1 VPRKALS
8 RFLVA
13 LAALSVGLALVIG
26 YADRTIFNSTQFADR
41 ATDALERGP
50 IKNTVADAV
59 TDDVVLKANAD
70 LIGVRPLIRSVAET
84 VIGSSAFRT
93 LFHRAVEDVHRS
105 FFNRDGDAAG
115 LALAEVGTLLTEGL
129 KQASPGTAPKI
140 AGRIPR
146 VKIHLEPPSGFTHAV
161 ERLESLRFLPLA
173 LLLGGIVSAVGGI
186 ALARDRRRSIVALGV
201 GVAATG
207 IVLLLAYH
215 VLRAGVLH
223 RVPTGSRAAGSA
235 LWSAFGDGL
244 RNGLFIYAGAGAV
257 LAAAAASVVRPV
269 ELGAPLRRARRFVE
283 TVPESRVARLARA
296 AALIGAGIFV
306 IADRDLALELV
317 LVSAGA
323 YLIYAGAAEALRVLS
338 PATDAG
344 VATRR
349 RRLIEV
355 TAAAAVAVVVI
366 GGAAT
371 AYVTSGSLRAPG
383 DEPGTCNGFR
393 ALCDRRL
400 NQVALAG
407 THNSMSAAS
416 EPGWL
421 FANQAVGIPAQLDD
435 GIHALLWDSYYGRPT
450 PAGHVKTV
458 LSGRLGR
465 AKRRQY
471 VEEVGRPFL
480 DAALR
485 IRDRLP
491 SFKGTGGAPQM
502 YLCHRFC
509 ETGALPLS
517 NALSE
522 VRDFLVAHPAQALV
536 IINEDY
542 VKPADYVDA
551 VRQAG
556 LASFVYK
563 GRTGPWP
570 TLGEMIDSNQRLVL
584 LAENHGGGAPWY
596 HPAYRGIVQETP
608 YTFTKPSQLIAP
620 GELRAS
626 CIPDRGGRRG
636 SLFLLNHFIT
646 KGASP
651 RPRLAAK
658 VNAYRPL
665 LRRARRCD
673 RLRDAFPSVIA
684 VDFATVGGVIGV
696 ANALNRVG
704 RGSR

>member
-1 VPRKALS
+1 VPRKPLS

-13 LAALSVGLALVIG
+13 LAALSLGLALVIG
-26 YADRTIFNSTQFADR
+26 YADRTIFSSTQFADR

-50 IKNTVADAV
+50 VKSKVADAV
-59 TDDVVLKANAD
+59 TDDVVLKADAD
-70 LIGVRPLIRSVAET
+70 LIGVRPLIHSVAEN

-93 LFHRAVEDVHRS
+93 LFHRAVEEVHRS

-115 LALAEVGTLLTEGL
+115 LALADVGTLLTEGL
-129 KQASPGTAPKI
+129 KQASPGAAPKI
-140 AGRIPR
+140 AGRISR
-146 VKIHLEPPSGFTHAV
+146 VKIHLEPPSGFTNAV

-173 LLLGGIVSAVGGI
+173 LLLGGIVSAVGGV

-201 GVAATG
+201 GIAASG
-207 IVLLLAYH
+207 IALLLAYH
-215 VLRAGVLH
+215 VIRAGVLH
-223 RVPTGSRAAGSA
+223 RVPTASRAAGSA

-244 RNGLFIYAGAGAV
+244 RDALFIYAGAGAV

-269 ELGAPLRRARRFVE
+269 ELGAPLRRAWRLVE
-283 TVPESRVARLARA
+283 TVPESTPARLARA
-296 AALIGAGIFV
+296 AALVGAGIFV
-306 IADRDLALELV
+306 IADRALVLELV
-317 LVSAGA
+317 LLSAGA
-323 YLIYAGAAEALRVLS
+323 YLIYAGVAEALRVLS
-338 PATDAG
+338 PATDPE
-344 VATRR
+344 VTMRR
-349 RRLIEV
+349 RRLIELAV
-355 TAAAAVAVVVI
+355 AGAVAVVVI

-421 FANQAVGIPAQLDD
+421 FANQAVGIAAQLDD

-450 PAGHVKTV
+450 PAGDVKTV
-458 LSGRLGR
+458 LSGGLGR
-465 AKRRQY
+465 EKRRQY
-471 VEEVGRPFL
+471 VELVGRRFL

-491 SFKGTGGAPQM
+491 SFKGTGAPVQM

-517 NALSE
+517 DALSE
-522 VRDFLVAHPAQALV
+522 VRDFLVAHPAQVLV

-551 VRQAG
+551 VRKAG

-563 GRTGPWP
+563 GPTGPWP

-620 GELRAS
+620 AELRAS
-626 CIPDRGGRRG
+626 CVPNRGGRRG

-651 RPRLAAK
+651 RPSLAAK
-658 VNAYRPL
+658 VNAYRAL
-665 LRRARRCD
+665 LRRTRRCD
-673 RLRDAFPSVIA
+673 RLRDALPNVVA

-704 RGSR
+704 GGSR